1 MLTRDSFL
9 SYDLMNI
16 SKSYFPLI
24 VLLASSSLQ
33 FEKCY
38 LFLGNSTRIVKQP
51 ESTVADVVNETERT
65 QEAHVVLF
73 VIVIRHS
80 SHVFVW
86 RCKVEEQTEC
96 HTEAMTSQLVFIL
109 HIYLPETFEGNAM
122 VFLYC
127 NYGRMSRESLTTET
141 YVFGEWKFL
150 CITELI
156 QNQRNFD
163 KRGKIQVKEL
173 IKLNFKAF
181 FCYYEVQHL

>member
-1 MLTRDSFL
+1 M
-9 SYDLMNI
+9 
-16 SKSYFPLI
+16 
-24 VLLASSSLQ
+24 LLALCNL
-33 FEKCY
+33 KCY
-38 LFLGNSTRIVKQP
+38 LFWETPQESWNNQNLQLQKLLTRRKGHKKP
-51 ESTVADVVNETERT
+51 TLSSFD
-65 QEAHVVLF
+65 
-73 VIVIRHS
+73 IVIRHS

-86 RCKVEEQTEC
+86 RCKVEEQMEC
-96 HTEAMTSQLVFIL
+96 HTEAMTSQLVFLL

>member
-1 MLTRDSFL
+1 
-9 SYDLMNI
+9 MNI

-24 VLLASSSLQ
+24 VLLASNSLQ
-33 FEKCY
+33 FGKV
-38 LFLGNSTRIVKQP
+38 LFDSGKLHENREITRIYSCRSCERDGKDTRSPRCPIWRRHLPFQSCFCLTMQGRRTDGMSYRSHDK
-51 ESTVADVVNETERT
+51 STSIYIT
-65 QEAHVVLF
+65 
-73 VIVIRHS
+73 
-80 SHVFVW
+80 
-86 RCKVEEQTEC
+86 
-96 HTEAMTSQLVFIL
+96 

-141 YVFGEWKFL
+141 YVFGGWKFL
-150 CITELI
+150 CITQLI

-181 FCYYEVQHL
+181 FCNYEVLHL